1 MSKTNKSV
9 TSEEKVTPDFN
20 PMIKIIFW
28 NSLGFFFFS
37 FLVPYITVQFLGF
50 SEIELG
56 FAFASQLFGAL
67 ISTPIVGYLTDKVS
81 KKLLV
86 LIGSFGRGIGYF
98 IMYIAII
105 FYSLYIF
112 AFGLFILGF
121 FVGIFWSPLDT
132 LISEKS
138 HKRNRSYAFGKRGGM
153 MGIGNLVGSII
164 SFLIFGLT
172 NYFIPENIFL
182 VYSPLI
188 LFGASNLYAGI
199 IFNRDVD
206 ESLTFDDHLINLGI
220 IREDSFSIPQINDSN
235 SETKLKSKMSF
246 IFVLGFTVLMFAFLT
261 TNMNQMLAQPFLQS
275 YLIDDLKVVDPTIV
289 MLIQFPS
296 QVLALLIAPKLGIL
310 ADKVNPIIGITVI
323 SSFGS
328 LVTWLIINSTTG
340 WIFSLILILDSTF
353 AWGGMLIL
361 QNVLSRISKSHRG
374 KIFGVSQWISI
385 LGAIIGPILGGVV
398 YVIFGSFAPFF
409 ISIFIE
415 LSIIPFYI
423 IAIRLLKPYMAEK
436 IE

>member
-1 MSKTNKSV
+1 
-9 TSEEKVTPDFN
+9 
-20 PMIKIIFW
+20 
-28 NSLGFFFFS
+28 
-37 FLVPYITVQFLGF
+37 
-50 SEIELG
+50 
-56 FAFASQLFGAL
+56 
-67 ISTPIVGYLTDKVS
+67 
-81 KKLLV
+81 
-86 LIGSFGRGIGYF
+86 
-98 IMYIAII
+98 
-105 FYSLYIF
+105 
-112 AFGLFILGF
+112 
-121 FVGIFWSPLDT
+121 
-132 LISEKS
+132 
-138 HKRNRSYAFGKRGGM
+138 M